1 MYCKQ
6 QSLHAVQNSRY
17 EYGGSSRGLSG
28 YNRPEAASQK
38 RRPYGYRRPIISTE
52 ARPAFPD
59 AVKELRKRKR
69 RER

>member
-28 YNRPEAASQK
+28 YNRPEAATQRDALMDIGVRSFQPK
-38 RRPYGYRRPIISTE
+38 RDRLSRMQ
-52 ARPAFPD
+52 
-59 AVKELRKRKR
+59 
-69 RER
+69 